1 MKDNKKEYKRIIV
14 LLIFVIIILF
24 SLLLFKSCKK
34 DEATNSPVSTTE
46 IETTTEIEK
55 LNTDIIDE
63 STATET
69 TTQKHS
75 GVNKKPALTITTE
88 TTKKETETSTTE
100 KESTTNINS
109 SSTAIPGY
117 EVIYLKAD
125 TKQQNIALENP
136 SQNRCYF
143 KITLLL
149 EDGTVLWKSDLIKPG
164 KKSEA
169 IYLTQEMQRGNYK
182 AILKYECYSMDG
194 KMKPMNGAETKLSL
208 RVN

>member
-24 SLLLFKSCKK
+24 LLLLFKSCKK
-34 DEATNSPVSTTE
+34 DETTNGPVSTTKIE
-46 IETTTEIEK
+46 ITTEIEESSS
-55 LNTDIIDE
+55 DIIDE
-63 STATET
+63 SSTTET

-75 GVNKKPALTITTE
+75 GVNKKPTTTTTE

-100 KESTTNINS
+100 KESTTKLNS
-109 SSTAIPGY
+109 TSTAIPGY
-117 EVIYLKAD
+117 EVLYLKAD
-125 TKQQNIALENP
+125 TKQQKIALENP
-136 SQNRCYF
+136 AQNRCYF

-149 EDGTVLWKSDLIKPG
+149 EDGAVLWKSDLIKPG

-169 IYLTQEMQRGNYK
+169 IYLTQELPSGNYK
-182 AILKYECYSMDG
+182 AILKYECYSTDG
-194 KMKPMNGAETKLSL
+194 SLRQLNGAETKLSL

>member
-24 SLLLFKSCKK
+24 LLLLFKPCKK
-34 DEATNSPVSTTE
+34 DETTNGPVSTTKIE
-46 IETTTEIEK
+46 ITTKIEESSS
-55 LNTDIIDE
+55 DIIDE
-63 STATET
+63 SSTTET

-75 GVNKKPALTITTE
+75 GVNKKPTTTTTE
-88 TTKKETETSTTE
+88 TTKIETEISTTE
-100 KESTTNINS
+100 KESTTKLNS
-109 SSTAIPGY
+109 TSTAIPGY
-117 EVIYLKAD
+117 EVLYLKAD
-125 TKQQNIALENP
+125 TKQQKIALENP
-136 SQNRCYF
+136 AQNRCYF